1 MDKSSFL
8 FSTFSIIENIQK
20 AKTILT
26 SITVANVFEGRAG
39 REKEMIG
46 FKAISIHGSSEPCP
60 KIFMK

>member
-1 MDKSSFL
+1 MDKSIFL

-26 SITVANVFEGRAG
+26 SITVGNVFEGRARRG
-39 REKEMIG
+39 KEMIG
-46 FKAISIHGSSEPCP
+46 FKVINVHGSSEPCL